1 MKPFVTLILTLFTT
15 FFLQAS
21 DSYNWHT
28 TQEYQVKY
36 DKGRLFL
43 VKIAR
48 DPNGISIAEYKKVLL
63 PNSIGKNAYFV
74 SVTEGRDTNHLL
86 IADDTWYYFV
96 NSHIFYNSREKIT
109 PEKVFTVASVTKF
122 SGSQN
127 FLIDGVWYRVSY
139 YPYDR

>member
-28 TQEYQVKY
+28 TQEYQVKNE
-36 DKGRLFL
+36 KGRLFL

-63 PNSIGKNAYFV
+63 PNSIGKCLFCISN
-74 SVTEGRDTNHLL
+74 
-86 IADDTWYYFV
+86 
-96 NSHIFYNSREKIT
+96 
-109 PEKVFTVASVTKF
+109 
-122 SGSQN
+122 
-127 FLIDGVWYRVSY
+127 
-139 YPYDR
+139 